1 LPGAWV
7 DAAAG
12 AEIDWLIALVSEVR
26 SIRAEMNV
34 PPSARPHLS
43 LMGADAATQARLA
56 RNRDRLCALARLD
69 SVRLAES
76 APAGAVL
83 FVIAEATGALSIAQF
98 IDLAAEKAR
107 LAKEIAALDQ
117 DIARVSKKLDNADFI
132 ARAPEAV
139 VEENRAKLADAQTA
153 KAKLESALARLKGL
167 E

>member
-1 LPGAWV
+1 L
-7 DAAAG
+7 
-12 AEIDWLIALVSEVR
+12 
-26 SIRAEMNV
+26 
-34 PPSARPHLS
+34 
-43 LMGADAATQARLA
+43 ADAAPT
-56 RNRDRLCALARLD
+56 
-69 SVRLAES
+69 
-76 APAGAVL
+76 GAVP
-83 FVIAEATGALSIAQF
+83 FVVGEATGALAIAEF